1 MSSSGAF
8 LRLDLVSTRDKM
20 THVEGHHE
28 ISTSYLNAIELL
40 PIWIMFIDRI
50 IDKIQISV
58 VTLSSELSNRNH
70 FDNSSS
76 TLNSRG
82 VELLNSERFVRCCIG
97 VALNGPFLTAQN
109 SAIKRC
115 PQCRHSYI
123 IR

>member
-50 IDKIQISV
+50 IDDRIIDKIQISV
-58 VTLSSELSNRNH
+58 VTLSSEL
-70 FDNSSS
+70 FQ
-76 TLNSRG
+76 L
-82 VELLNSERFVRCCIG
+82 
-97 VALNGPFLTAQN
+97 
-109 SAIKRC
+109 
-115 PQCRHSYI
+115 
-123 IR
+123 